1 MYIFTQMCK
10 KYMKMDWVYCVTRW
24 RLWEEK
30 TYYKGCRGDDLLHG
44 NRPKLLFQEIN
55 GPAREKTWRKESQCR
70 RWIDKSNY
78 FPQWQPFP
86 PQKTAPPY
94 KPLQTYYQEST
105 RNQVFNYLR
114 LWGYSN
120 LNKPCDVIW

>member
-44 NRPKLLFQEIN
+44 NRPKFLFQGIN

-70 RWIDKSNY
+70 RWIDKSSY
-78 FPQWQPFP
+78 FPQWQPP
-86 PQKTAPPY
+86 PKRLHLPINLS
-94 KPLQTYYQEST
+94 KHYQEST

-120 LNKPCDVIW
+120 LNKSCDVIW